1 MSDTG
6 VLEEVLA
13 RVCRSHHWLKEDGEI
28 WHSDKPL
35 TDELVRRHL
44 EDGRLVGACPITP
57 GDHRTRLALFDI
69 DNHAPKD
76 GSPRLS
82 DEVMQS
88 WVVKLEAACLRQGL
102 QPNTLVSSSG
112 YGYHMLFLFDELV
125 DAYSLRV
132 LLKSVLAD
140 CGLSSG
146 VKGLRKEQVE
156 VFPKQA
162 SVPIDGVGSMF
173 VLPFGYGTQS
183 RWADVLA
190 ADEGWIL
197 TGGAAVP
204 YVEMPVLVAQEL
216 NPDAYLCD
224 AAYLSDVLGWV
235 ANGAAADLDYDA
247 WFQIVCGI
255 HDATNGS
262 ETGKALAMEW
272 SAQSPKHD
280 ADFLLTHVWPYIRS
294 DRTPR
299 VSFRSVELRARA
311 AGWRPSRELDRFG
324 VIDVERDSN
333 KLNDSDSETEVDS
346 DGGDRNEGSGPVG
359 AIRPLRAF
367 IGALEAPHYI
377 WDEVLQKGCL
387 YALTAL
393 WGHGKTALMLSV
405 VAHVASGRTLCG
417 RQVSGETEGGGKVL
431 YLCGENPADV
441 RLRVVAG
448 LARFGIDE
456 REVEG
461 RLWFT
466 EKPFAIDAP
475 RVLAGFLQEAGE
487 MGPFDLVVIDTGPA
501 HSQSDEENDN
511 REMHALAIA
520 MRDFMEGL
528 GNPACV
534 AMMHPSKGAGRDGLQ
549 PRGGGAFSGS
559 IDGELCCWQD
569 PKTRG
574 VVELFHRTKF
584 RGPGF
589 EPMWWAL
596 ERVEVAG
603 MVTNFGKPVVT
614 VVAVPCGR
622 PVEPAKPQG
631 KWQVAVMG
639 ALTDLGGLDGEGVS
653 MDALLEH
660 LIDGGAE
667 YDARKR
673 QRESIRRAVAAMVEG
688 DLIGLELDV
697 ITVKT

>member
-1 MSDTG
+1 MTSTP
-6 VLEEVLA
+6 LAEVID
-13 RVCRSHHWLKEDGEI
+13 RVCTSHHWYKKDGEI
-28 WHSDKPL
+28 WHSKKPI
-35 TDELVRRHL
+35 TERTIERHL
-44 EDGRLVGACPITP
+44 TTGPVIGACPIQP

-69 DNHAPKD
+69 DNHAAKD
-76 GSPRLS
+76 GTVL
-82 DEVMQS
+82 DEH
-88 WVVKLEAACLRQGL
+88 VVLTHVCQLEMACMSRGL
-102 QPNTLVSSSG
+102 VPNTLVSSSG
-112 YGYHMLFLFDELV
+112 SGYHMLFLFDELV

-132 LLKSVLAD
+132 LLKSVLTD
-140 CGLSSG
+140 CGLTSG
-146 VKGLRKEQVE
+146 VKGLRNNQVE
-156 VFPKQA
+156 LFPKQA

-173 VLPFGYGTQS
+173 VLPFGFGTQS
-183 RWADVLA
+183 KWADVLA
-190 ADEGWIL
+190 ADDEWLI
-197 TGGAAVP
+197 TDSTVVP
-204 YVEMPVLVAQEL
+204 YVEMPISVAQEL

-224 AAYLSDVLGWV
+224 AAYMADVLGWV
-235 ANGAAADLDYDA
+235 ANDAAANLDYDA
-247 WFQIVCGI
+247 WFQTICGI

-262 ETGKALAMEW
+262 ETGKAIAMEW
-272 SAQSPKHD
+272 SSQSPKHD
-280 ADFLLTHVWPYIRS
+280 GDFLLTHVWPYIRS

-324 VIDVERDSN
+324 VIGDGELEHDSN
-333 KLNDSDSETEVDS
+333 KLNESDSETEADES
-346 DGGDRNEGSGPVG
+346 NRQG

-367 IGALEAPHYI
+367 VGGLEAPHYI

-393 WGHGKTALMLSV
+393 WGHGKTAVMLSLV
-405 VAHVASGRTLCG
+405 EHVASGRTLCG
-417 RQVSGETEGGGKVL
+417 RQVSVGGGKVL

-448 LARFGIDE
+448 LRRFGIAE
-456 REVEG
+456 SEVEG

-475 RVLAGFLQEAGE
+475 RVLAGFLKEAGE
-487 MGPFDLVVIDTGPA
+487 IGPFDLVVIDTGPA
-501 HSQSDEENDN
+501 HSQGEEENDN

-569 PKTRG
+569 PKMRG

-589 EPMWWAL
+589 EPLWWAL
-596 ERVEVAG
+596 ERVEVEG

-631 KWQVAVMG
+631 KWQEAVMQV
-639 ALTDLGGLDGEGVS
+639 LGELGSSLADDEEGVS
-653 MDALLEH
+653 YDALVEH
-660 LIDGGAE
+660 FNAGED
-667 YDARKR
+667 DHKVRKR
-673 QRESIRRAVAAMVEG
+673 NKEAVKRAVAGLVEVG
-688 DLIGLELDV
+688 LITKTLDV
-697 ITVKT
+697 ITVNS